1 MQLEEL
7 VSRIRHGDKGAI
19 KELVAT
25 YGNAV
30 YQRAFERTQDKELAR
45 EAARQTFGQFVT
57 IVQQQQEEDGWS
69 LWFGDLIE
77 RNISAYSQIGVD
89 MRYIENELE
98 NELYQQPVAF
108 SQQTAYSE
116 PPAYSQPPVQ
126 QKPAQPA
133 ASSAGKQPAPQPEP
147 AREKNPRSS
156 GRSIREEVFADSG
169 SAKGRKRSG
178 QGFTVFVLVLI
189 CLLLVWVVAGV
200 AMTMKWIPYYDLGY
214 SWFNASVFRL
224 F

>member
-7 VSRIRHGDKGAI
+7 VRRIRHGDKSAI

-57 IVQQQQEEDGWS
+57 IVQQQPEDDGWS

-98 NELYQQPVAF
+98 NELYQKPVAF
-108 SQQTAYSE
+108 SQQSSYPDSLDYE
-116 PPAYSQPPVQ
+116 NP
-126 QKPAQPA
+126 QPA
-133 ASSAGKQPAPQPEP
+133 SRPASAPAPANPLPPQAPEP
-147 AREKNPRSS
+147 AHEKGGRSG
-156 GRSIREEVFADSG
+156 GRSIRDEVFADHPETK
-169 SAKGRKRSG
+169 AHKRSG

>member
-7 VSRIRHGDKGAI
+7 VSRIRHGDKSAI

-98 NELYQQPVAF
+98 NELYQQPAAF
-108 SQQTAYSE
+108 SQQSAYSE
-116 PPAYSQPPVQ
+116 APAYSQPP
-126 QKPAQPA
+126 QKSA
-133 ASSAGKQPAPQPEP
+133 AAPSAAKQPPAPLAEP
-147 AREKNPRSS
+147 ARDKNARSNN
-156 GRSIREEVFADSG
+156 RSIREEVFADSG
-169 SAKGRKRSG
+169 STKGRKRSG
-178 QGFTVFVLVLI
+178 QGFTVFVLILI

>member
-7 VSRIRHGDKGAI
+7 VRRIRHGDKNAI

-30 YQRAFERTQDKELAR
+30 YQRAFERTQDKELAK

-57 IVQQQQEEDGWS
+57 VVQQQPDDDGWS

-98 NELYQQPVAF
+98 SELYQQPSAF
-108 SQQTAYSE
+108 SQQAAYSDS
-116 PPAYSQPPVQ
+116 PAYAKPQPPTRPVAAPAAA
-126 QKPAQPA
+126 KPLPAQA
-133 ASSAGKQPAPQPEP
+133 PEP
-147 AREKNPRSS
+147 ARDKASRSG
-156 GRSIREEVFADSG
+156 GRSIRDEVFADHAE
-169 SAKGRKRSG
+169 AKTHKRSG
-178 QGFTVFVLVLI
+178 QGFTVFVLVVI

>member
-7 VSRIRHGDKGAI
+7 VRRIRHGDKGAI

-57 IVQQQQEEDGWS
+57 IVQQQQEDDGWS

-98 NELYQQPVAF
+98 NELYQQPAAF
-108 SQQTAYSE
+108 SQQSAYSE
-116 PPAYSQPPVQ
+116 TPAYSQPQPPP
-126 QKPAQPA
+126 QKSAAAPSAAKQPA
-133 ASSAGKQPAPQPEP
+133 AQSTEP
-147 AREKNPRSS
+147 AREKSGRSS
-156 GRSIREEVFADSG
+156 GRSIREEVFAEPAE
-169 SAKGRKRSG
+169 AKARKRSG
-178 QGFTVFVLVLI
+178 QGFTVFVLVII